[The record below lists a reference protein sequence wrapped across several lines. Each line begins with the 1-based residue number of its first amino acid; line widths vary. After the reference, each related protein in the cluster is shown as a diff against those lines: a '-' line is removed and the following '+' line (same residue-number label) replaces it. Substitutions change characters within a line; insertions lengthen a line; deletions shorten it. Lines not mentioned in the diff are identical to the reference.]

1 MERQVHHL
9 ALAAME
15 WRLQLVG
22 LLLHMLVAAVAVK
35 ALTAHQ
41 VMVALEERVEA
52 VQALIVQPQHPE
64 LLT

>member
-1 MERQVHHL
+1 
-9 ALAAME
+9 
-15 WRLQLVG
+15 
-22 LLLHMLVAAVAVK
+22 MLVAAVAVK